1 MAAKM
6 NLGAFVAQAMSDC
19 DQSVC
24 STRSCTTRST
34 SSSGSRGCGHCR
46 NLRFPEAVIMNHV
59 ARNCPNMSCL
69 TCKKKGHTE
78 SRCPLPAEQAKA
90 KAAEARAEA
99 AKAKAEADAVKKRQ
113 EAAVLAE
120 QAKSR
125 AAGRFGHLLIEDTDE
140 ESDEESDEE
149 PERVPEK
156 VVLQETPNTVL
167 RPYRLTKPWADHES
181 DDE

>member
-1 MAAKM
+1 
-6 NLGAFVAQAMSDC
+6 
-19 DQSVC
+19 
-24 STRSCTTRST
+24 
-34 SSSGSRGCGHCR
+34 
-46 NLRFPEAVIMNHV
+46 MNHV

-99 AKAKAEADAVKKRQ
+99 TKAKAEADAVKKRQ

-120 QAKSR
+120 KAKIR
-125 AAGRFGHLLIEDTDE
+125 AAGSFWLLFVEDTDE
-140 ESDEESDEE
+140 EDSEEESDEE
-149 PERVPEK
+149 PEKVPEK
-156 VVLQETPNTVL
+156 LVEKEAPKSVL
-167 RPYRLTKPWADHES
+167 RPYRFAKPWADYES